1 MTRRPANFPAARARC
16 ARLASLPALAL
27 SAALLGACAGTADIG
42 DPDPLV
48 DAVYQAIRLDPQLGA
63 SQVTVRNEGDG
74 VVQLNGFI
82 EDMID
87 EQSIIDAAMSVDG
100 VRRVDSN
107 LTNAP
112 G

>member
-1 MTRRPANFPAARARC
+1 MTRRPATPTTRARR

-27 SAALLGACAGTADIG
+27 SATLLGACAGTADLG
-42 DPDPLV
+42 DTDPLV
-48 DAVYQAIRLDPQLGA
+48 DEVYQAIRLDPQLGA
-63 SQVTVRNEGDG
+63 SQVTVRHQGDG

-87 EQSIIDAAMSVDG
+87 EQSIIDAAISVDG

-107 LTNAP
+107 LTTSP